1 MRSSFFLFYF
11 CCDNNWPC
19 ESQPKELLNPLL
31 DFTIGVEVLDGIDV
45 TLQNLVASSVGRL
58 HLVLAPWVEVGKVL
72 LGARL
77 HCLSIRLCGL
87 KTFWAPRKS
96 WISFGRLEKVQL
108 VSKIRQSSISFVTRK
123 RTNQRFGLLVLHHL
137 PLQLRH
143 IQLAIRIEGF
153 HPTAGSD
160 HKIFKVLKV
169 LLLGL
174 SKS

>member
-45 TLQNLVASSVGRL
+45 TLQNLVARTVGSL
-58 HLVLAPWVEVGKVL
+58 DLVLAPWVEVGKVL

-77 HCLSIRLCGL
+77 HRLSIRLGSL

-96 WISFGRLEKVQL
+96 S
-108 VSKIRQSSISFVTRK
+108 VSLKIRQCWFDHQDK
-123 RTNQRFGLLVLHHL
+123 TNQIFGPQVLHHL